1 MIGYDATLAERAN
14 SAGTGELICL
24 FLLFVLFFCMLTSVC
39 VIISFFL
46 FVYSICVHLF
56 IDQPLASCSVS
67 PSPSACR
74 AQGRHSRMQVSY
86 FIYLFYFLSLCFVLY
101 LYSHSPLLSLSLS
114 LAAMAAAT
122 AEVAAVADDE
132 ELAGHEWLVGK
143 RLYDGDDSICAQ
155 IVSIDTA
162 SSRGNKFEEIRA
174 TCVRLDSGLNVPECA
189 ITATGKVSQAQRF
202 TQLFCTLTLIPLLLN

>member
-1 MIGYDATLAERAN
+1 
-14 SAGTGELICL
+14 
-24 FLLFVLFFCMLTSVC
+24 MLTSVC
-39 VIISFFL
+39 IIISFFL

-86 FIYLFYFLSLCFVLY
+86 FIFLFYFLSLCFVLY

-143 RLYDGDDSICAQ
+143 RLYDGDDSTCAQ

-162 SSRGNKFEEIRA
+162 FSRGHKFEEVRA
-174 TCVRLDSGLNVPECA
+174 TCVELDGNMNVPECA
-189 ITATGKVSQAQRF
+189 ITATGKVSH
-202 TQLFCTLTLIPLLLN
+202 TQ

>member
-1 MIGYDATLAERAN
+1 MIGYDVTLAERAN

-86 FIYLFYFLSLCFVLY
+86 FIFLFYFLSLCFVLY

-162 SSRGNKFEEIRA
+162 SSRGHKFEEIRA
-174 TCVRLDSGLNVPECA
+174 TCVRLDSEMNVPECA